1 MTTTLSPSE
10 SYSIT
15 MRLEIQNKVGMLG
28 KVTTAIGEVGG
39 DIGAVDLSGHG
50 KGTVTRDVTA
60 RANGIEHA
68 QKIINAVKALPGVK
82 IINVSDRTFL
92 MHLGGKI
99 ALHPKVAIKTRNDL
113 SMAYTP
119 GWPASAWRST
129 RT

>member
-60 RANGIEHA
+60 RANGI
-68 QKIINAVKALPGVK
+68 G
-82 IINVSDRTFL
+82 SGY
-92 MHLGGKI
+92 GG
-99 ALHPKVAIKTRNDL
+99 PTKTSTVWPIRASSRARNH
-113 SMAYTP
+113 
-119 GWPASAWRST
+119 R
-129 RT
+129 